1 MCEKFNVYTNPLKN
15 PQRNPNVNPN
25 RREPLTEIEIQSI
38 GDAHRQYS
46 ELGAWNLS
54 LFLSNEFEV
63 HVSAMSI
70 RRALYPEKYKC
81 KKKNR
86 KNKIF

>member
-1 MCEKFNVYTNPLKN
+1 M
-15 PQRNPNVNPN
+15 
-25 RREPLTEIEIQSI
+25 EIQSI

-54 LFLSNEFEV
+54 LLLSNEFNV

-70 RRALYPEKYKC
+70 MRVLYPEQYKYK
-81 KKKNR
+81 
-86 KNKIF
+86 KIGW